1 MKLSRLLAILLLAA
15 LGTVLVSLQI
25 HERREQSSLVP
36 PRLIE
41 PRLTGGFSYV
51 PCERMN
57 DSNRSVP
64 RARCSALPGPVAPGH
79 REPQR
84 PLPSAKRSANR
95 GQTAEELQIEGISQ
109 LLGLQEPTAT
119 ERAIKI
125 LRDAVARTPGDAR
138 ILNDLAAA
146 YLLQAQEN
154 NDPAALLPALTTIE
168 QAVSA
173 DGDLLEARFNRALIL
188 DYLFLR
194 EEAASA
200 WRDYRKLDVH
210 SGWADEAEK
219 HLKILSESAESERWE
234 NRRSSLMTAIEQG
247 DQATLRSIV
256 GDYRQSA
263 REYAEVEVL
272 GAWAEAWQKRN
283 DPEALRQLRI
293 ARAIGGALADLG
305 GDRLVQDAVQGID
318 TALSEKEHRRLSV
331 LASGCLAY
339 REGFKLY
346 KKYDT
351 QRALIRLDEARSM
364 LERGSNPLAW
374 RAAFWHACGEYHLDR
389 IAQSSGLFQDL
400 WSRLEGSSYT
410 ALLGHI
416 AWMQGLTGLVL
427 GDSVKSVHYYSLAQ
441 SFFQKAGETEN
452 AISLNSLLAE
462 RLDKLGK
469 NREGWERHY
478 RSLRGAHDL
487 RDPQLLYLVFTA
499 ATQSVLEHAGPV
511 EALHF
516 QDEVV
521 RHVSGSNEVLQSE
534 ALSWRAV
541 LHNLAH
547 QHQRALEDLRQ
558 AREMNEKQAS
568 PEIAQSL
575 DADLVMIQAEIALE
589 TDPARAAALLTT
601 ALESYESRGHRLLLL
616 RAYRERARAYRRTGQ
631 MDLAEADLRSG
642 LEAYE
647 SLGSGLEDEEIR
659 LAFVE
664 RAAEIFDE
672 MIAFQI
678 TERRRPDVAFAY
690 ADRSRTKVLPEA
702 AVKAGVKSDELRV
715 LLAREPQ
722 PLPLAE
728 IRRSLSPASVLVQY
742 SVLPDRLM
750 TWVVRRNGFWSFEIP
765 VSRGTLQKRIE
776 QARDFTASEA
786 AWKDSSASLYAT
798 LIRPWQALV
807 RPEDLVIFVPDKDL
821 NQVSFSC
828 LWNPMAGRYLVEDHR
843 ITVAPSASIYSQPSK
858 KENITFN
865 EVRNGALVIGDPA
878 FDRESFPELVQLPDA
893 LQEAKR
899 IEDLYPGSILLTGPQ
914 ADKRAFFRDF
924 GKYPL
929 VHFAV
934 HAILNERNPLL
945 SLLALAPGGT
955 DSGALYAR
963 EIYSLDAKRTRLVVL
978 AGCGTA
984 GGYVPD
990 NEGVTN
996 LARSFLATGVPSVVA
1011 SLWSIDDRASSEFL
1025 YTFHRKLLAGENA
1038 ISALRAA
1045 QIAALREK
1053 PALRTPAL
1061 WGAFQV
1067 FSVHQIS

>member
-15 LGTVLVSLQI
+15 LGTVLVSLRI
-25 HERREQSSLVP
+25 YEGREQSPVGP

-64 RARCSALPGPVAPGH
+64 RVRCSALQGPVAPGYL
-79 REPQR
+79 EPQR
-84 PLPSAKRSANR
+84 PPPSTGRSANR
-95 GQTAEELQIEGISQ
+95 GQAAKELQVEGISQ

-154 NDPAALLPALTTIE
+154 NDPSALFPALATIE

-173 DGDLLEARFNRALIL
+173 NGELPEARFNRALIL
-188 DYLFLR
+188 EYLFLR
-194 EEAASA
+194 EEAAAA
-200 WRDYRKLDVH
+200 WQDYRKLDAH

-219 HLKILSESAESERWE
+219 HLEVLSEPMESARWE
-234 NRRSSLMTAIEQG
+234 SQKSSLVTAIEQG
-247 DQATLRSIV
+247 DQATTRSIV
-256 GDYRQSA
+256 GHYRQSA
-263 REYAEVEVL
+263 REYAEVEAL
-272 GAWAEAWQKRN
+272 GAWAGARQKRN
-283 DPEALRQLRI
+283 DQEAFRQLRI
-293 ARAIGGALADLG
+293 ARAIGDVLADLG
-305 GDRLVQDAVQGID
+305 GDRLVQDAVRGID
-318 TALSEKEHRRLSV
+318 AALSAKDDRRLSAI
-331 LASGCLAY
+331 ASGCLVY
-339 REGFKLY
+339 REGFQLY

-351 QRALIRLDEARSM
+351 PRALIRLDEAKSA
-364 LERGSNPLAW
+364 LERGANPLAW
-374 RAAFWHACGEYHLDR
+374 RAAFWYACGEYHLDK
-389 IAQSSGLFQDL
+389 IAQSSSLFQNL
-400 WSRLEGSSYT
+400 WDELEGSHYT

-416 AWMQGLTGLVL
+416 AWMQGLTGLIL
-427 GDSVKSVHYYSLAQ
+427 GDSVKSVHHYSLAQ
-441 SFFQKAGETEN
+441 SLFQRSGETEN

-462 RLDKLGK
+462 RLDKLGQK
-469 NREGWERHY
+469 REAWERHY
-478 RSLRGAHDL
+478 RSLSEAHNL

-499 ATQSVLEHAGPV
+499 ATQSVLEQAGPV

-541 LHNLAH
+541 LRNLAH
-547 QHQRALEDLRQ
+547 EPRSALEDLRQ
-558 AREMNEKQAS
+558 ARVLNEKQAS

-575 DADLVMIQAEIALE
+575 DADLAMIQAEIALE
-589 TDPARAAALLTT
+589 SEPARAAVLLT
-601 ALESYESRGHRLLLL
+601 AAIESYEARGHRLLLL
-616 RAYRERARAYRRTGQ
+616 RAYRERVRAYRRTGQ

-642 LEAYE
+642 LETYE

-678 TERRRPDVAFAY
+678 SERRRPDEAFAY

-702 AVKAGVKSDELRV
+702 AMKAGVKSDELRT

-750 TWVVRRNGFWSFEIP
+750 IWVVRRNGFWPFEIP
-765 VSRGTLQKRIE
+765 ISREVLQGRIE
-776 QARDFTASEA
+776 RSLDFTAGKA
-786 AWKDSSASLYAT
+786 VWKDSSASLYVA
-798 LIRPWQALV
+798 LIRPWQGLAQ
-807 RPEDLVIFVPDKDL
+807 PEDLVIFVPDKDL

-828 LWNPMAGRYLVEDHR
+828 LWNPTKRKYFVEDHR
-843 ITVAPSASIYSQPSK
+843 ITVAPSASIYLQSPI
-858 KENITFN
+858 KENTAF
-865 EVRNGALVIGDPA
+865 EPRNGALVIGDPA

-899 IEDLYPGSILLTGPQ
+899 IVDQYPGSILLTGSQ
-914 ADKRAFFRDF
+914 ADKGTFFKEF

-934 HAILNERNPLL
+934 HAILNERSPLL

-963 EIYSLDAKRTRLVVL
+963 EIYALDAKRTRLVVL

-984 GGYVPD
+984 GGYIPN

-996 LARSFLATGVPSVVA
+996 LARSFLAAGAPTVVA
-1011 SLWSIDDRASSEFL
+1011 SLWGIDDRASSGLWHIF
-1025 YTFHRKLLAGENA
+1025 YSQLLSGEDPVA
-1038 ISALRAA
+1038 ALRSAQISALKG
-1045 QIAALREK
+1045 E
-1053 PALRTPAL
+1053 PALRGPAL

-1067 FSVHQIS
+1067 FSTRSAR